1 MHKECET
8 KCEYRS
14 RNDRKVEYLQLG
26 RVTSLSRY
34 KTKTETQ
41 FSVSP

>member
-14 RNDRKVEYLQLG
+14 RNVREVEYVQLG
-26 RVTSLSRY
+26 RITSL
-34 KTKTETQ
+34 
-41 FSVSP
+41 